1 MNTDIKQTMA
11 RKTDEQLIKI
21 VTVDRDGYE
30 QIGIDAAEEELK
42 NRNIN
47 QDKIEAV
54 SLDFINK
61 IKEETKLH
69 EASPSTYARVI
80 NFIIDTIAFSFI
92 LAILSYFS
100 GIILCCSKYIHHRA
114 YMYIFMMALSFFSYY
129 VLLETYYQ
137 KTLGKYLTKTHV
149 RKKDGSKP
157 TLKDILIRTCLRFVP
172 FDSISFLFSI
182 NGFHDKLSDTVVVKD
197 EVE

>member
-1 MNTDIKQTMA
+1 MNSNIKQTMA

-30 QIGIDAAEEELK
+30 KIGINAAEEELK
-42 NRNIN
+42 IRNIN

-61 IKEETKLH
+61 ISEETKLH
-69 EASPSTYARVI
+69 DASPSTYARVI
-80 NFIIDTIAFSFI
+80 NFIVDTIAFSFI
-92 LAILSYFS
+92 LAILSYFLGLFS
-100 GIILCCSKYIHHRA
+100 VVFDISIKELHVYL
-114 YMYIFMMALSFFSYY
+114 MMALSFFSYY
-129 VLLETYYQ
+129 VLLETHYQ

-157 TLKDILIRTCLRFVP
+157 TFKDILIRTCLRFVP